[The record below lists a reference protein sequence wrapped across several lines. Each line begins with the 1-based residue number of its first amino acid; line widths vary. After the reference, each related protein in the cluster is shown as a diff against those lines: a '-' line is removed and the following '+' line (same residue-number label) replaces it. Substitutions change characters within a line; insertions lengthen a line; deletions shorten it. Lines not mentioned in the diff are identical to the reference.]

1 MRCFCSKLLCLNAY
15 NIMYSLLFS
24 LGQFKEGAVRHPRG
38 SFHPYPPDINRVI
51 LDENDIQNYTINIIL
66 IAVGW
71 QTFKCSLCLLLHN
84 HLLPNHLLHNHL
96 LHNLHVKHEDG
107 QVKPCLVGN
116 LCPQTAEVIKYNLYK
131 LYNF

>member
-1 MRCFCSKLLCLNAY
+1 MRCFCLKLLCLNAY

-84 HLLPNHLLHNHL
+84 
-96 LHNLHVKHEDG
+96 LHVKHEDG

-116 LCPQTAEVIKYNLYK
+116 LCPQTAEVIKIVVSKCL
-131 LYNF
+131 